1 MPATRSHG
9 GLSTPGEPGLRAA
22 WPRSGAVR
30 TGPAPERRGLEAA
43 RDEPEEPEGHGEDK
57 RGGTRGPSLRKAQ
70 GCKRRLGRIRKGSG
84 SSAKCKEKV

>member
-9 GLSTPGEPGLRAA
+9 GLSTPGEPLRAA

-30 TGPAPERRGLEAA
+30 TGLAPERRALEVA
-43 RDEPEEPEGHGEDK
+43 RDEPEEPAGHGEDK

-70 GCKRRLGRIRKGSG
+70 GCKRRLGRTRKVSG
-84 SSAKCKEKV
+84 SSAKGK